1 MNCAKCGA
9 EARVLRV
16 EEGVEETV
24 VHYVC
29 PNRRCANYK
38 REVGEKRLLRPR
50 QRENAQGAG
59 AAGGAAERGLS
70 PMQETAKSESVGAA
84 V

>member
-1 MNCAKCGA
+1 MNCNKCGA

-16 EEGVEETV
+16 EEGSEETV

-38 REVGEKRLLRPR
+38 REVGEKRLLRPK
-50 QRENAQGAG
+50 QSGNGQSPCADG
-59 AAGGAAERGLS
+59 AAPKPEAEDAAQS
-70 PMQETAKSESVGAA
+70 ASVGAA

>member
-1 MNCAKCGA
+1 MNCGKCGA

-38 REVGEKRLLRPR
+38 REVGEKKLP
-50 QRENAQGAG
+50 GT
-59 AAGGAAERGLS
+59 AARNK
-70 PMQETAKSESVGAA
+70 AKRD
-84 V
+84 